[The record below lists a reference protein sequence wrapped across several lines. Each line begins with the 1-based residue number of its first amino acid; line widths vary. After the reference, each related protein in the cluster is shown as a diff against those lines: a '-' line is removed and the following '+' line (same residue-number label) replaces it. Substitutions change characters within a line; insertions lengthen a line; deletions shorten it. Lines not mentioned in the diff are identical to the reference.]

1 MTTGRQAHRTI
12 QVYSVSLQKQQMAQT
27 HTASRRTHTISRQTH
42 IISLYPSRKVGM
54 HMDSHQTRQAAQT
67 DMSIIRAVHM
77 VMQIR
82 VHTIRIQMPRVH
94 TIRIQMP
101 RAHTIRIQMPRVHTT
116 RTHMLRAHL
125 ISQLTDRR
133 SMASSQTDRV
143 ATIRL
148 HTDRQP
154 TISHSMELI
163 HTTSRQRTAM
173 ALV

>member
-12 QVYSVSLQKQQMAQT
+12 QVYSVSLQEQQMAQT
-27 HTASRRTHTISRQTH
+27 HTASRRTHTVSRQTH

-94 TIRIQMP
+94 T
-101 RAHTIRIQMPRVHTT
+101 T

-143 ATIRL
+143 ATIRP

>member
-1 MTTGRQAHRTI
+1 MDDNNYMNNDNQSSGTPDNTGVFGQSSETANGSDT
-12 QVYSVSLQKQQMAQT
+12 YSQPQDT
-27 HTASRRTHTISRQTH
+27 THTISRQTH

-94 TIRIQMP
+94 T
-101 RAHTIRIQMPRVHTT
+101 T

-143 ATIRL
+143 ATIRP
-148 HTDRQP
+148 HTDRQH

>member
-1 MTTGRQAHRTI
+1 MDDNNYMNNDNRSSGTPDNTGVFGQSSETANGSDTYS
-12 QVYSVSLQKQQMAQT
+12 QPQDTYNQPTDTYNQSVSQQESGNAYAYGQSSDQT
-27 HTASRRTHTISRQTH
+27 GS
-42 IISLYPSRKVGM
+42 
-54 HMDSHQTRQAAQT
+54 T
-67 DMSIIRAVHM
+67 DGYVNNP

-94 TIRIQMP
+94 TTRIQMP
-101 RAHTIRIQMPRVHTT
+101 RAHTT

>member
-1 MTTGRQAHRTI
+1 MTTSRQAHRTI

-54 HMDSHQTRQAAQT
+54 HMHMDSHQTRQAAQT

-94 TIRIQMP
+94 TTRIQMP
-101 RAHTIRIQMPRVHTT
+101 
-116 RTHMLRAHL
+116 RAHL

-143 ATIRL
+143 ATIRP
-148 HTDRQP
+148 HTDRQH

>member
-1 MTTGRQAHRTI
+1 MS
-12 QVYSVSLQKQQMAQT
+12 SVSLQEQQMAQT
-27 HTASRRTHTISRQTH
+27 HTVSRRTHTISRQTH
-42 IISLYPSRKVGM
+42 IISLYPSRKVGMHM

-94 TIRIQMP
+94 TTRIQMP
-101 RAHTIRIQMPRVHTT
+101 RAHTT

-125 ISQLTDRR
+125 ISQYTDRR

>member
-1 MTTGRQAHRTI
+1 MDDNNYMNNDNRSSGTPDNTGVFGQSSETANGSDT
-12 QVYSVSLQKQQMAQT
+12 YSQPQDN
-27 HTASRRTHTISRQTH
+27 TISRQTH
-42 IISLYPSRKVGM
+42 IISLYPSRKVGMHM

-82 VHTIRIQMPRVH
+82 V
-94 TIRIQMP
+94 
-101 RAHTIRIQMPRVHTT
+101 HTIRIQMPRVHTT

-143 ATIRL
+143 ATIRP

>member
-1 MTTGRQAHRTI
+1 MDDNNYMNNDNRSSGTPDNTGVFGQ
-12 QVYSVSLQKQQMAQT
+12 SSG
-27 HTASRRTHTISRQTH
+27 TANGSDSRRTHTVSRQTH

-94 TIRIQMP
+94 T
-101 RAHTIRIQMPRVHTT
+101 T

-143 ATIRL
+143 ATIRP

>member
-1 MTTGRQAHRTI
+1 MDDNNYMNNDNRSSGTPDNTGVFGQSSETAASRR
-12 QVYSVSLQKQQMAQT
+12 T
-27 HTASRRTHTISRQTH
+27 HTASRRTHIVSRQTH
-42 IISLYPSRKVGM
+42 IISLYPSRKVGMHM

-82 VHTIRIQMPRVH
+82 V
-94 TIRIQMP
+94 
-101 RAHTIRIQMPRVHTT
+101 HTIRIQMPRVHTT

-143 ATIRL
+143 ATIRP
-148 HTDRQP
+148 HTDRQS

>member
-1 MTTGRQAHRTI
+1 MTTSHQAHRTI
-12 QVYSVSLQKQQMAQT
+12 QVYSGSQQEQQMAQT
-27 HTASRRTHTISRQTH
+27 HTASHMTHTASRQTH
-42 IISLYPSRKVGM
+42 MVSRYPSRAVAMRM
-54 HMDSHQTRQAAQT
+54 HMDRHQTRQAAQT

-94 TIRIQMP
+94 T
-101 RAHTIRIQMPRVHTT
+101 TRIQMPRVHTT

-143 ATIRL
+143 ATIRP

>member
-1 MTTGRQAHRTI
+1 MTTSRQAHRTI
-12 QVYSVSLQKQQMAQT
+12 QMSSVSLHEQQMAQT
-27 HTASRRTHTISRQTH
+27 HTASRRTHTASRRTHIVSRQTH
-42 IISLYPSRKVGM
+42 IISLYPSRKVGMHM

-94 TIRIQMP
+94 T
-101 RAHTIRIQMPRVHTT
+101 T

-125 ISQLTDRR
+125 ISQLTDRH

-143 ATIRL
+143 ATIRP

>member
-1 MTTGRQAHRTI
+1 MTTGRQAHQTI
-12 QVYSVSLQKQQMAQT
+12 QVYSVSLHKQQMAQT

-42 IISLYPSRKVGM
+42 IISLYPSRKVGMHM

-82 VHTIRIQMPRVH
+82 VHTIRIQMPR
-94 TIRIQMP
+94 
-101 RAHTIRIQMPRVHTT
+101 AHTT

>member
-12 QVYSVSLQKQQMAQT
+12 QVYSVSLKEQQMA
-27 HTASRRTHTISRQTH
+27 RTHTVSRQTH

-94 TIRIQMP
+94 T
-101 RAHTIRIQMPRVHTT
+101 T

-143 ATIRL
+143 ATIRP
-148 HTDRQP
+148 HTDRQH

>member
-1 MTTGRQAHRTI
+1 MDDNNYMNNDNRSSGTPDNTGVFGQSSETANGSDT
-12 QVYSVSLQKQQMAQT
+12 YS
-27 HTASRRTHTISRQTH
+27 SRRTRTISRQTH
-42 IISLYPSRKVGM
+42 IISLYPSRKVGMHM

-94 TIRIQMP
+94 TTRIQMP
-101 RAHTIRIQMPRVHTT
+101 RAHTT

>member
-12 QVYSVSLQKQQMAQT
+12 QVYSVSLKKQQMAQT

-94 TIRIQMP
+94 TTRIQMP
-101 RAHTIRIQMPRVHTT
+101 RAHTT

-125 ISQLTDRR
+125 ISQHTDRR

>member
-1 MTTGRQAHRTI
+1 MDDNNYMNNDNRSSGTPDNTGVFGQSSETANGSDT
-12 QVYSVSLQKQQMAQT
+12 YSQP
-27 HTASRRTHTISRQTH
+27 H
-42 IISLYPSRKVGM
+42 IISLYPSRKVGMHM

-82 VHTIRIQMPRVH
+82 V
-94 TIRIQMP
+94 
-101 RAHTIRIQMPRVHTT
+101 HTIRIQMPRVHTT

>member
-12 QVYSVSLQKQQMAQT
+12 QVYSVSLQEQQMAQT
-27 HTASRRTHTISRQTH
+27 HTVSRQTH

-94 TIRIQMP
+94 T
-101 RAHTIRIQMPRVHTT
+101 T

-143 ATIRL
+143 ATIRP

>member
-12 QVYSVSLQKQQMAQT
+12 QVYSVSLQEQQMAQI
-27 HTASRRTHTISRQTH
+27 HTASHRTHTISRQTH
-42 IISLYPSRKVGM
+42 IISLYPSRKVGMHM

-82 VHTIRIQMPRVH
+82 V
-94 TIRIQMP
+94 
-101 RAHTIRIQMPRVHTT
+101 HTIRIQMPRVHTT

-143 ATIRL
+143 ATIRP

>member
-1 MTTGRQAHRTI
+1 
-12 QVYSVSLQKQQMAQT
+12 MAQT
-27 HTASRRTHTISRQTH
+27 HTASRRTHTVSRQTH
-42 IISLYPSRKVGM
+42 IISLYPSRKVGMHM

-82 VHTIRIQMPRVH
+82 VHTIRIQM
-94 TIRIQMP
+94 
-101 RAHTIRIQMPRVHTT
+101 
-116 RTHMLRAHL
+116 LRAHL

-143 ATIRL
+143 ATIRP
-148 HTDRQP
+148 HTDRQS

>member
-27 HTASRRTHTISRQTH
+27 HTASRRTHTDSRQTH

-94 TIRIQMP
+94 T
-101 RAHTIRIQMPRVHTT
+101 T

-143 ATIRL
+143 ATIRP
-148 HTDRQP
+148 HTDRQS

>member
-12 QVYSVSLQKQQMAQT
+12 QVYSVSLHEQQMAQT
-27 HTASRRTHTISRQTH
+27 HTVSRQTH

-94 TIRIQMP
+94 T
-101 RAHTIRIQMPRVHTT
+101 T

-143 ATIRL
+143 ATIRP

>member
-54 HMDSHQTRQAAQT
+54 HMHMDSHQTRQAAQT

-94 TIRIQMP
+94 TTRIQMP
-101 RAHTIRIQMPRVHTT
+101 
-116 RTHMLRAHL
+116 RAHL

-143 ATIRL
+143 ATIRP

>member
-27 HTASRRTHTISRQTH
+27 HTASRRTHIVSRQTH
-42 IISLYPSRKVGM
+42 IISLYPSRKVGMHM

-82 VHTIRIQMPRVH
+82 V
-94 TIRIQMP
+94 
-101 RAHTIRIQMPRVHTT
+101 HTIRIQMPRVHTT

-143 ATIRL
+143 ATIRP

>member
-1 MTTGRQAHRTI
+1 MDDNNYMNNDNQSSGTPDNTDVFGQSSGTANG
-12 QVYSVSLQKQQMAQT
+12 SDT
-27 HTASRRTHTISRQTH
+27 HTASRRTHTVSRQTH
-42 IISLYPSRKVGM
+42 IISLYPSRKVGMHM

-82 VHTIRIQMPRVH
+82 V
-94 TIRIQMP
+94 
-101 RAHTIRIQMPRVHTT
+101 HTIRIQMPRVHTT

-143 ATIRL
+143 ATIRP
-148 HTDRQP
+148 HTDRQS